1 MSRRPAIG
9 NNCQPNLVWIDWEG
23 NDIEATTTTDNVRQD
38 YRTAVVMLFQ
48 RKIKSMQG
56 VKLMAPG
63 NVEICS
69 FKMNPRLYRP

>member
-9 NNCQPNLVWIDWEG
+9 SDCQPNLVWIDWEG

-38 YRTAVVMLFQ
+38 YRTAVVLLFQ
-48 RKIKSMQG
+48 RKITTMMG
-56 VKLMAPG
+56 VKLVAPG

-69 FKMNPRLYRP
+69 FKMNPRLYRI